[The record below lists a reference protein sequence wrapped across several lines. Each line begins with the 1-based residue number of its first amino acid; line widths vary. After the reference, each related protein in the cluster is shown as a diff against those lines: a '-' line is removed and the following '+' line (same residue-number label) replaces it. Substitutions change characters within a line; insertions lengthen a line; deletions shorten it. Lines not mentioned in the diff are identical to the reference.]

1 MKLRINN
8 NQAWKQCFAALV
20 VFAIFVG
27 MVTSCT
33 SSRKVLEPAWNLGSS
48 TLPSLPPA
56 QQRKYDYFF
65 LEATRLKAQNE
76 YDAAFDLYRHCLEID
91 PNAPSALYE
100 ISQYYQFLGQEE
112 LGLES
117 LKKAVLYA
125 PDNYWYSQA
134 LASLYQQQNK
144 TEESIALL
152 ESMITRFPEKQE
164 PLFALLDL
172 YSKQQNFEKL
182 ILTLNRLEDKMGK
195 NEQISMEKF
204 RIYLQ
209 MKDDKRAYQEIDNL
223 VKEYPLDMRYLTIQG
238 DVYLQNGKQAEAY
251 EIYKKVLEREPNNPL
266 VQISM
271 ATYYDAI
278 DEKEL
283 YYQQL
288 DTILLNKEVST
299 DLKLNLMRQFIVGD
313 AKSRKDSTE
322 IISMFD
328 RMIEQDTEDTN
339 IPMLYTQYLLSKKMD
354 DQAVPVLEHIL
365 QLDPTNAAARMTLL
379 GTAIRKNDYDWVI
392 RICKPG
398 IEVSPDMIEFYFY
411 LGIAYYQEKKY
422 DEALV
427 TYEEALKHVTDQ
439 TDKTI
444 ISDFYSMM
452 GDIQHTRKHMKEAYA
467 AYDSALV
474 YNPANIGALN
484 NYAYYLS
491 VERRDLDRAEEM
503 SYKTVKAE
511 PGNSTYLDTYAWIL
525 FEKGDYVQA
534 RLFIDDAL
542 KNGGDESDVI
552 VEHAGDIYY
561 MNGDVDGAMK
571 HWLKAQEMGSESKTL
586 EQKIKR
592 KKYIPEKHD

>member
-1 MKLRINN
+1 M
-8 NQAWKQCFAALV
+8 LV
-20 VFAIFVG
+20 
-27 MVTSCT
+27 SCT
-33 SSRKVLEPAWNLGSS
+33 SSRKVLEPPAWNLGSG
-48 TLPSLPPA
+48 TLPPLPPLPPE
-56 QQRKYDYFF
+56 QQQKYDYFF
-65 LEATRLKAQNE
+65 LEATRMKAQNE
-76 YDAAFDLYRHCLEID
+76 YDAAFDLYRHCLEIA

-100 ISQYYQFLGQEE
+100 ISQYYQFLGQGE
-112 LGLES
+112 LGLEA

-223 VKEYPLDMRYLTIQG
+223 VQEYPLDMRYLTIQG

-266 VQISM
+266 VQISL

-278 DEKEL
+278 NEKEL

-365 QLDPTNAAARMTLL
+365 QLDPTNTAARMTLL

-439 TDKTI
+439 TDKNI

-452 GDIQHTRKHMKEAYA
+452 GDIQHTRKQMKEAYA

-525 FEKGDYVQA
+525 FEKGDFVQA

-542 KNGGDESDVI
+542 KNGGDDSEVI
-552 VEHAGDIYY
+552 VEHAGDIYF

-592 KKYIPEKHD
+592 KKYIPEKND

>member
-1 MKLRINN
+1 MNKMKCPIIGL
-8 NQAWKQCFAALV
+8 FLV
-20 VFAIFVG
+20 FLASTFI
-27 MVTSCT
+27 SCS
-33 SSRKVLEPAWNLGSS
+33 SSRKAIKSSELEPALVASS
-48 TLPSLPPA
+48 SLTPE

-76 YDAAFDLYRHCLEID
+76 YDAAFDLYRHALTVN
-91 PNAPSALYE
+91 PNASSALYE
-100 ISQYYQFLGQEE
+100 ISQYYQFISMHNQS
-112 LGLES
+112 LEA
-117 LKKAVLYA
+117 LEKAAANA

-134 LASLYQQQNK
+134 LANLYRQQDK
-144 TEESIALL
+144 TDQAIALWVDM
-152 ESMITRFPEKQE
+152 SDRFPGKQE
-164 PLFALLDL
+164 PLFTLLDL
-172 YSKQQNFEKL
+172 YGKQQDYEKM
-182 ILTLNRLEDKMGK
+182 IPVLNRLEEAMGK

-209 MKDDKRAYQEIDNL
+209 MKDDKKAFEEIDNL
-223 VKEYPLDMRYLTIQG
+223 VKEYPLDVYYQTIQG
-238 DVYLQNGKQAEAY
+238 DIYLQNGKKEEARAIY
-251 EIYKKVLEREPNNPL
+251 EKVLEREPHNPL

-278 DEKEL
+278 GEKEK
-283 YYQQL
+283 YYQQI
-288 DTILLNKEVST
+288 DTILLNKAVSA

-328 RMIEQDTEDTN
+328 RIIKQDTEDTN
-339 IPMLYTQYLLSKKMD
+339 IPMLYTQYLLSKDMED
-354 DQAVPVLEHIL
+354 EAVPVLEHIL
-365 QLDPTNAAARMTLL
+365 QLDPTNTAARMTIL
-379 GTAIRKNDYDWVI
+379 GTAIRKNDYEWVV

-398 IEVSPDMIEFYFY
+398 IEVSPEAIEFYFY
-411 LGIAYYQEKKY
+411 LGIAYYQMEHY
-422 DEALV
+422 DEALA
-427 TYEEALKHVTDQ
+427 TYTDALKHVTDQ
-439 TDKTI
+439 TDKKVV
-444 ISDFYSMM
+444 SDLYSMI
-452 GDIQHTRKHMKEAYA
+452 GDIQHTRKQMKEAYA

-511 PGNSTYLDTYAWIL
+511 PNNSTYLDTYAWIL

-542 KNGGDESDVI
+542 KNGGEESDVI

-561 MNGDVDGAMK
+561 MSGDVD
-571 HWLKAQEMGSESKTL
+571 KAVELWQKARGMNSESKTL

-592 KKYIPEKHD
+592 KKYIPEK

>member
-1 MKLRINN
+1 MKLKIDNRRIR
-8 NQAWKQCFAALV
+8 ARRLAAAGMLLVLFAGAL
-20 VFAIFVG
+20 I
-27 MVTSCT
+27 SCT
-33 SSRKVLEPAWNLGSS
+33 SSRKVLESQGVGV
-48 TLPSLPPA
+48 LPPRQLTPE

-65 LEATRLKAQNE
+65 LEATRMKVQNR
-76 YDAAFDLYRHCLEID
+76 YDAAFDLYRHALKTD
-91 PNAPSALYE
+91 PDAPSALYE
-100 ISQYYQFLGQEE
+100 ISQYYQHLGQGE

-125 PDNYWYSQA
+125 PGNYWYSQA
-134 LASLYQQQNK
+134 LAALYQQQDK

-152 ESMITRFPEKQE
+152 ESMTVRFPKNQE
-164 PLFALLDL
+164 PLFALMEL
-172 YSKQQNFEKL
+172 YAKQQDYEKM
-182 ILTLNRLEDKMGK
+182 IFTLNRLEDKMGK

-209 MKDDKRAYQEIDNL
+209 MKDDRKAFQEIDNL
-223 VKEYPLDMRYLTIQG
+223 VREYPLDMRYQVVQG
-238 DVYLQNGKQAEAY
+238 DIYLQNDKQAKAY
-251 EIYKKVLEREPNNPL
+251 EIYKKVLEREPGNPL
-266 VQISM
+266 AQISM

-278 DEKEL
+278 GEKEL

-299 DLKLNLMRQFIVGD
+299 ELKLNLMRQFIVGD

-328 RMIEQDTEDTN
+328 RMIKQDTEDTD
-339 IPMLYTQYLLSKKMD
+339 IPMLYTQYLLSKKME

-365 QLDPTNAAARMTLL
+365 QLDPTNTAARMTLL
-379 GTAIRKNDYDWVI
+379 GTAIRRNDYEWVI

-398 IEVSPDMIEFYFY
+398 IEVSPEVIEFYFY
-411 LGIAYYQEKKY
+411 LGIAYYQDKRY
-422 DEALV
+422 DEALA
-427 TYEEALKHVTDQ
+427 TFEEALKHVTDK
-439 TDKTI
+439 TDKTVV
-444 ISDFYSMM
+444 SDFYSMI
-452 GDIQHTRKHMKEAYA
+452 GDIHHTRKDMEGAYA

-474 YNPANIGALN
+474 YNPSNIGALN

-491 VERRDLDRAEEM
+491 LERRDLDRAEEM

-511 PGNSTYLDTYAWIL
+511 PGNSTFLDTYAWIL
-525 FEKGDYVQA
+525 FEKGDFVKA

-561 MNGDVDGAMK
+561 MTGDAGGAMSL
-571 HWLKAQEMGSESKTL
+571 WLKAREMGSESKTL
-586 EQKIKR
+586 EQKIKN
-592 KKYIPEKHD
+592 KKYIPEK